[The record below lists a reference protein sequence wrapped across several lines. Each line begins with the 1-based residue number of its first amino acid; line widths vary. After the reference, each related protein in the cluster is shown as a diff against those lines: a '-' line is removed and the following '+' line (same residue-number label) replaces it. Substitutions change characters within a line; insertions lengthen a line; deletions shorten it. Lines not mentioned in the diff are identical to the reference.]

1 MTNRTLQFWGGG
13 SAIGGT
19 EPISITANIN
29 NSVVYSGTIP
39 TDYTTDPSRV
49 PEDQVLLF
57 TCEIPMN
64 LAGTYPMAIYLDHP
78 VGVSVFFEQIYSNYM
93 AIVNSVYSPAQVEIL
108 KYGLVKSDKVEIMI
122 ECAVPPLTQGE
133 IAILN
138 EGDDFSNP
146 IQQDIIIAHNLMVY
160 ISSGPDGW
168 RIPNNSSD
176 QRSNVVINGVAVS
189 RNVEPVG
196 TWGWM
201 VMFDA
206 ETAGSI
212 TCDLNLLAGYE

>member
-19 EPISITANIN
+19 EPISMTANIN

-39 TDYTTDPSRV
+39 TDYTTEPSRA

-64 LAGTYPMAIYLDHP
+64 FTGTYPMAIYLDHP

-93 AIVNSVYSPAQVEIL
+93 TIDNPVYSPAQIEIL

-146 IQQDIIIAHNLMVY
+146 IQRDIRIAHNLMVY

-168 RIPNNSSD
+168 RIPNNDID
-176 QRSNVVINGVAVS
+176 QRSNVINNGVAVF
-189 RNVEPVG
+189 RRVEPIG

-201 VMFDA
+201 VNFDA
-206 ETAGSI
+206 ETSGSI
-212 TCDLNLLAGYE
+212 TYDLNLVAGSE

>member
-19 EPISITANIN
+19 EPISITADIN

-64 LAGTYPMAIYLDHP
+64 LAGTYPMIINIDNP
-78 VGVSVFFEQIYSNYM
+78 VGVDVFFEQIYSNYM
-93 AIVNSVYSPAQVEIL
+93 AIVNPVYSPAQVEIL
-108 KYGLVKSDKVEIMI
+108 KYGLVKSDKVDILI

-138 EGDDFSNP
+138 EGTDFSNP
-146 IQQDIIIAHNLMVY
+146 IQKDIIIAHNLLLY
-160 ISSGPDGW
+160 ISTGSNVWTQVDNKNDP
-168 RIPNNSSD
+168 
-176 QRSNVVINGVAVS
+176 RSNVVINGVPTS
-189 RNVEPVG
+189 RELTPLG

-201 VMFDA
+201 VSFTS
-206 ETAGSI
+206 ETSGSI
-212 TCDLNLLAGYE
+212 ACDLTLIAGYT